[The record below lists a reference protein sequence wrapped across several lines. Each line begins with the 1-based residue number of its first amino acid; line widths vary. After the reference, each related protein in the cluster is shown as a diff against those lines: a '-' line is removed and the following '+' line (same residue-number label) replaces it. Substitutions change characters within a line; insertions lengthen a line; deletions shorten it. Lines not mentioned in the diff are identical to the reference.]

1 MSVWSGIL
9 DLVTR
14 RKQAVI
20 RMLGYF
26 RICGQKRVY
35 RSFWK
40 TIMPLGVLTPLSWLW
55 ARQRCP
61 CGQTIFRNHI
71 TMSCVI
77 ISGNEDN
84 YSLTCNKRSPKGNG
98 GMTSWH
104 KLTAPH
110 RFYQESITWILQLPC
125 IFVTAFSQT
134 SIFLAWIYCELGLPT
149 RAHRPIKI
157 SAWLIS
163 NFTR

>member
-55 ARQRCP
+55 ARQRCSMWP
-61 CGQTIFRNHI
+61 NNFQKPYYYVMCYNFRKWRQ
-71 TMSCVI
+71 
-77 ISGNEDN
+77 
-84 YSLTCNKRSPKGNG
+84 LQLACNKRSPKGNG

-125 IFVTAFSQT
+125 IFVMAFSQT
-134 SIFLAWIYCELGLPT
+134 SIFFSLNLLRT
-149 RAHRPIKI
+149 RTPHE
-157 SAWLIS
+157 STS
-163 NFTR
+163 TNQD